1 MSVAGVINGLTL
13 GGTTGIVDGI
23 QSSHPSLSGES
34 VIATYSIPGGTFK
47 EGDILQIQSAFLR
60 RSTATSPTLQVKI
73 SWNQTPDLT
82 TPVLLAQNASG
93 TLGEYLPI
101 MRSIAITATSSL
113 IYASVITADTDF
125 GDADGNELSQAIETI
140 TSIDWSIDG
149 YFVISM
155 IGGFGTVTGEKYY
168 FTVII

>member
-23 QSSHPSLSGES
+23 GSSHSITAES

-60 RSTATSPTLQVKI
+60 RSTTSSPSLTI
-73 SWNQTPDLT
+73 RIYWNQTPDLT
-82 TPVLLAQNASG
+82 TPVLLALNSSSA
-93 TLGEYLPI
+93 TVEYLPI

-113 IYASVITADTDF
+113 VYFTTLANGTDF
-125 GDADGNELSQAIETI
+125 GDAAGNELTQSIETI

-155 IGGFGTVTGEKYY
+155 AGSSLVTGEKYY

>member
-23 QSSHPSLSGES
+23 QSSHSISSES

-47 EGDILQIQSAFLR
+47 EGDILKIQSAFLR
-60 RSTATSPTLQVKI
+60 RSTSTAISLQI
-73 SWNQTPDLT
+73 RIYWNQTPDLT
-82 TPVLLAQNASG
+82 TPVLLALNSSG
-93 TLGEYLPI
+93 TSVEYIPI

-113 IYASVITADTDF
+113 IYFANQAQSTDF
-125 GDADGNELSQAIETI
+125 GDAAGNELQQPIETI

-155 IGGFGTVTGEKYY
+155 IGSALITGEKYY